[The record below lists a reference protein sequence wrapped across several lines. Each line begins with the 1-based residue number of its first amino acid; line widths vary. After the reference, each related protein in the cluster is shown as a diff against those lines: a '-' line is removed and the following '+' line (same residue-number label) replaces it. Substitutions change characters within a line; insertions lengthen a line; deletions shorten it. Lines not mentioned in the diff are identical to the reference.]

1 MAASTP
7 DPRPISVQSKR
18 LSQIETIYP
27 AKAYREYN
35 RRDAHQTLFRTGLA
49 AVTLPAAEVTTERL
63 NNAAK
68 EPQNWLTYSG
78 TYNGW
83 RYSPLNQVNSTNVS
97 KLKTEWA
104 FQTGKTEGGFST
116 HSAGRRRSH
125 VHHLARQP
133 RLRHRRRHRAKSSG
147 TITTRFPKE
156 FGLIYGPW
164 NRGVA
169 IGYGLV
175 FMGTIDNHIVAL
187 DAKTGKEA
195 WNVTIES
202 MKECG
207 CNITGAPIVVKD
219 KVIVGVTGGDSAHR
233 GYINAFDAK
242 TGRRAWRFWTIPGP
256 GEPGNETW
264 KGDSW
269 KSGGGST
276 WLTGS
281 YDPDLNLIYW
291 GVGNPAAD
299 FYGDTRAAPISTP
312 TASWPSMPTP
322 ES

>member
-1 MAASTP
+1 MLT
-7 DPRPISVQSKR
+7 R
-18 LSQIETIYP
+18 LCF
-27 AKAYREYN
+27 A
-35 RRDAHQTLFRTGLA
+35 LGLA

-116 HSAGRRRSH
+116 TPLVADG
-125 VHHLARQP
+125 VMY
-133 RLRHRRRHRAKSSG
+133 
-147 TITTRFPKE
+147 ITSPGNRVFALDAVTGKELWHYYNPLPKE

-175 FMGTIDNHIVAL
+175 FMGTIDNHDVAL

-207 CNITGAPIVVKD
+207 CNITGAPLVATRQ
-219 KVIVGVTGGDSAHR
+219 GHR
-233 GYINAFDAK
+233 
-242 TGRRAWRFWTIPGP
+242 RRNRRRF
-256 GEPGNETW
+256 
-264 KGDSW
+264 
-269 KSGGGST
+269 
-276 WLTGS
+276 
-281 YDPDLNLIYW
+281 
-291 GVGNPAAD
+291 
-299 FYGDTRAAPISTP
+299 RAPRIHYRL
-312 TASWPSMPTP
+312 
-322 ES
+322 